1 MFTREKLEDERIW
14 ISWGIQDSSNLEKS
28 LHDPD
33 ENFRSERGPAKT
45 NSADW
50 VCWNKG
56 TEYGKQF
63 APLLEVLDGK
73 IGSASFPKEFRDYL
87 LDNLEQFKHLTSSIT
102 IEPVLVR
109 TRSGSFEGN
118 EKHSLDAPIGIV
130 FGKEKTKWNP
140 NKLKDTLRSFIK
152 DKTNVLLEELCNSQP
167 RKPVEKDISM
177 AHSSNSVGAPK
188 SLTLSPVNARV
199 LRIQSIKFIK
209 SATKKLV
216 EEKLPEDQRVGVMKL
231 LGEVLDRDIPDAVIL
246 SAVAWLT
253 DIAGPAIIPNR
264 LQSVSATL
272 VDEFKQEGEAL
283 IKSSGVDLVKELAG
297 PLLLSFYS
305 MAEKYFEEAPV
316 EVGPGHQIEEGLDIK
331 KMADEMKEKVPARKS
346 TAQKV
351 A

>member
-1 MFTREKLEDERIW
+1 MFTREQLEGDEVW
-14 ISWGIQDSSNLEKS
+14 ITWGIQDSSTLEKS

-33 ENFRSERGPAKT
+33 DNFRNERRSAKSDKP
-45 NSADW
+45 NW

-56 TEYGKQF
+56 IEYGKQF
-63 APLLEVLDGK
+63 APLLEVLDGE
-73 IGSASFPKEFRDYL
+73 IGTASFPKEFRDYL
-87 LDNLEQFKHLTSSIT
+87 LDNLEQFEHITSSISM
-102 IEPVLVR
+102 EPVLVR
-109 TRSGSFEGN
+109 TRPGNFEGD
-118 EKHSLDAPIGIV
+118 EKYSRDAPIGIV
-130 FGKEKTKWNP
+130 FSKETTKWNP
-140 NKLKDTLRSFIK
+140 NKLKETLRSFIK
-152 DKTNVLLEELCNSQP
+152 SKTNVLLEELCNSQQQ
-167 RKPVEKDISM
+167 KPVEKDIPM
-177 AHSSNSVGAPK
+177 AQPNSVGAPK

-305 MAEKYFEEAPV
+305 MAEKYFEEVPV
-316 EVGPGHQIEEGLDIK
+316 EVGPGHQIEEGLDIR

-346 TAQKV
+346 AAQKV

>member
-1 MFTREKLEDERIW
+1 MFTREELEDEEIW
-14 ISWGIQDSSNLEKS
+14 ISWGIQDSSTLEKS
-28 LHDPD
+28 LRDPD
-33 ENFRSERGPAKT
+33 DNFRSERGPAKT
-45 NSADW
+45 NDPQW
-50 VCWNKG
+50 ICWNKG
-56 TEYGKQF
+56 IEYGKQF
-63 APLLEVLDGK
+63 APLIEVLEGK

-87 LDNLEQFKHLTSSIT
+87 LDNLKQFEHITSSIT

-109 TRSGSFEGN
+109 TRSGNFEGS
-118 EKHSLDAPIGIV
+118 EKHSVDAPIGIV

-177 AHSSNSVGAPK
+177 AQANSVGAPK

>member
-1 MFTREKLEDERIW
+1 MFTREKLEDEEIW
-14 ISWGIQDSSNLEKS
+14 ISWGIQDSSTLEKS

-33 ENFRSERGPAKT
+33 GNFRSERGPAKT
-45 NSADW
+45 NDPQW
-50 VCWNKG
+50 ICWNKG
-56 TEYGKQF
+56 IEYGEQF
-63 APLLEVLDGK
+63 APLIEVLEGK

-109 TRSGSFEGN
+109 TRSGNFEGS
-118 EKHSLDAPIGIV
+118 EKHSVDAPIGIV

>member
-1 MFTREKLEDERIW
+1 MFTREELENERIW
-14 ISWGIQDSSNLEKS
+14 INWGIEDSSTLSRDLN
-28 LHDPD
+28 DPEGDYKD
-33 ENFRSERGPAKT
+33 ERRDAKT
-45 NSADW
+45 DHPRW
-50 VCWNKG
+50 ICWNKG
-56 TEYGKQF
+56 IEYGKQF
-63 APLLEVLDGK
+63 VPLIEVLDGK

-87 LDNLEQFKHLTSSIT
+87 LDNLEQFKHLKSSFGG
-102 IEPVLVR
+102 EPSLVR
-109 TRSGSFEGN
+109 TRSGNFEGY
-118 EKHSLDAPIGIV
+118 EKSSLDVPIDIV
-130 FGKEKTKWNP
+130 FDKERTRWNP
-140 NKLKDTLRSFIK
+140 NKLKDTLRLFIK
-152 DKTNVLLEELCNSQP
+152 DKTNVLFEELCNSQQQ
-167 RKPVEKDISM
+167 KSVEKDIPM
-177 AHSSNSVGAPK
+177 AQANSVGAPK

-264 LQSVSATL
+264 LQGVSAAL

-305 MAEKYFEEAPV
+305 MAEKYFEEVPV

-346 TAQKV
+346 AAQKV

>member
-1 MFTREKLEDERIW
+1 MFTREQLENEAIW
-14 ISWGIQDSSNLEKS
+14 ITWGIQDSSTLEKT

-33 ENFRSERGPAKT
+33 NKYKDGRGPAKT
-45 NSADW
+45 DYPKW
-50 VCWNKG
+50 ICWNKG

-73 IGSASFPKEFRDYL
+73 IGTASFPKEFRDYL
-87 LDNLEQFKHLTSSIT
+87 LDNLGQFNHLKSSIT
-102 IEPVLVR
+102 IEPALVR
-109 TRSGSFEGN
+109 TRSGNFEGY
-118 EKHSLDAPIGIV
+118 EKSSLDAPIGIV
-130 FGKEKTKWNP
+130 FGKERTRWNP
-140 NKLKDTLRSFIK
+140 NKLKETLRSFIK
-152 DKTNVLLEELCNSQP
+152 SKTNVLLEELCNSQQQ
-167 RKPVEKDISM
+167 KPVEKDIPM
-177 AHSSNSVGAPK
+177 AQANSVGAPK

-305 MAEKYFEEAPV
+305 MAEKYFEEVPV
-316 EVGPGHQIEEGLDIK
+316 EVGPGHQIEEGLDIR